1 MSPPSTDSGPE
12 NTEISRGEHKQL
24 TEERL
29 QAEVGVNTWVAHFNP
44 SVFEN
49 PGAFKPERWDP
60 EVVSKEKLKEMENS
74 YMPFGL
80 GTRTCIG
87 KNISIMEMTKLI
99 PQLVR
104 RYDFDLLNPTGNQP
118 VESSNNWFVKQK
130 DVYMK
135 VRSRPY

>member
-1 MSPPSTDSGPE
+1 MNPPSTHSGPE
-12 NTEISRGEHKQL
+12 HTGIPHEEHRQL

-29 QAEVGVNTWVAHFNP
+29 QAEVGVNTWVAHYNP
-44 SVFEN
+44 KVFEN
-49 PGAFKPERWDP
+49 PSAFKPERWDP

-74 YMPFGL
+74 NMPFGL

-104 RYDFDLLNPTGNQP
+104 RYDFDLLTPTGSQP
-118 VESSNNWFVKQK
+118 VESHNNWFVKQK

-135 VRSRPY
+135 VRLLP